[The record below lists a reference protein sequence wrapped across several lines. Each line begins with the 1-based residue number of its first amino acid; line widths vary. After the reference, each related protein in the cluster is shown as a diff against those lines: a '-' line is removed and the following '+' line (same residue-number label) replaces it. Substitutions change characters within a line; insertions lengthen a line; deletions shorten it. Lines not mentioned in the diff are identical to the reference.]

1 MTFLAFG
8 NGAPDV
14 FSLIMSVMAG
24 MTEIGVG
31 ANTGAGM
38 FVTSVVAG
46 LIAVTSNCNV
56 NKRAFLR
63 DVLFYIGSV
72 IYLIFVFFDSHIN
85 IWEAVGFIFI
95 YLVYITV
102 RLSISFSPLDCPYS
116 SQETNS

>member
-46 LIAVTSNCNV
+46 LIAVTSNCVV

-63 DVLFYIGSV
+63 DILFYIGSI
-72 IYLIFVFFDSHIN
+72 IYLIS
-85 IWEAVGFIFI
+85 
-95 YLVYITV
+95 
-102 RLSISFSPLDCPYS
+102 RSF
-116 SQETNS
+116 